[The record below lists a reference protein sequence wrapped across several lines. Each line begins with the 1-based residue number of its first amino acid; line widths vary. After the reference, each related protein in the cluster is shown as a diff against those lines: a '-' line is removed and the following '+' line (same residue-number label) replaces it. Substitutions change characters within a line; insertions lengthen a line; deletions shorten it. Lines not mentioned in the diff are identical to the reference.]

1 MMASHRQVRR
11 ATSIRGLLI
20 LRVNNKVRV
29 GASVSITT
37 GGAGVFSD
45 AQIEAAVVAFDPAM
59 QLANFINGAGVAA
72 TGANLPPA
80 VSLDLADCGGNI
92 RLLASIHSMIY
103 ACQNHFVRQCFAV
116 VKDEKVLR

>member
-37 GGAGVFSD
+37 GGAGVFSE
-45 AQIEAAVVAFDPAM
+45 AQTEAAVVALTLQCSWPTLLTA
-59 QLANFINGAGVAA
+59 QVW
-72 TGANLPPA
+72 LPP
-80 VSLDLADCGGNI
+80 VPTCLQRSL
-92 RLLASIHSMIY
+92 ST
-103 ACQNHFVRQCFAV
+103 
-116 VKDEKVLR
+116 